1 MISGRCIRSGAAA
14 FEPAWQRMVFMEHD
28 HETTSDVEA
37 LAECI
42 SGRELLQEMAGLA
55 ALS

>member
-1 MISGRCIRSGAAA
+1 
-14 FEPAWQRMVFMEHD
+14 MVFMEHD